1 MQQPGQGA
9 LWGLGPAGQR
19 EHPLAS
25 HQPGRSPAA
34 RCGPANSH
42 QGAPGLENT
51 KGSGDLW
58 GFVAIGLQLNLA
70 PRPGQVVRAFR
81 GVVRDLGLPVEAA
94 RVEFVRYT
102 APPGSRSLAHLR
114 LPPALARALLAAR
127 CRLAAVHPDITLDLY
142 RKREEL
148 LYIREARDQRAPQR
162 QAASAPA
169 AAAGRAD
176 AAATWVRAPVVAQR
190 ALLAPSHNGTSGNG
204 TSSGNVSSGNVSSGT
219 SGSIGDPYDSGLWG
233 ERAFLALAP
242 SNTAAGGNVSSG
254 NCSSGNVSSGASGS
268 IGDPYDS
275 GLWGE
280 RAFLAL
286 APSNTAAGGSSDGG
300 SGSGQANSDSDGTHP
315 SQAAG
320 ASCDGSDSDGDGSS
334 QGSSAADAVVVEGG
348 RGELAGAGSGEGEG
362 TPGDGRGAAGE
373 REAGAGLAGEP
384 GQPTTSDEEQQL
396 PVGWCLAECIV
407 AQRERRWG
415 NASGSGRTLQYSV
428 RFAGHGPEADEWIKA
443 DRVSRPLLAAWESR
457 QQRVAAPG
465 GREAPASAGGAEA
478 PSMAGD
484 LAPAAAQSAGA
495 GEMAGG
501 AASRRSGRLQA
512 AALASQ

>member
-25 HQPGRSPAA
+25 HQPGRSSAA

-58 GFVAIGLQLNLA
+58 GFVAIGLQLNPA
-70 PRPGQVVRAFR
+70 PQPGQVVRAFR

-169 AAAGRAD
+169 AAAAAGRAD

-190 ALLAPSHNGTSGNG
+190 ALLAPSHNGTSGSG

-219 SGSIGDPYDSGLWG
+219 
-233 ERAFLALAP
+233 
-242 SNTAAGGNVSSG
+242 
-254 NCSSGNVSSGASGS
+254 SGS

-300 SGSGQANSDSDGTHP
+300 SGSGQANSDSDGTPP

-320 ASCDGSDSDGDGSS
+320 ANCDGSDSDGGGSS

>member
-34 RCGPANSH
+34 RCGPATSH

-58 GFVAIGLQLNLA
+58 GFVAIGLQLNPA

-169 AAAGRAD
+169 AAAAAGRAD

-242 SNTAAGGNVSSG
+242 SNTAAGGSS
-254 NCSSGNVSSGASGS
+254 
-268 IGDPYDS
+268 D
-275 GLWGE
+275 
-280 RAFLAL
+280 
-286 APSNTAAGGSSDGG
+286 GSSDGG
-300 SGSGQANSDSDGTHP
+300 SGSGQANSDSDGTPP

-320 ASCDGSDSDGDGSS
+320 ANCDGSDSDGGGSS

-373 REAGAGLAGEP
+373 REVGAGLAGEP